1 MTKQQQQEQAE
12 ERINRV
18 YADLPVAVRQKM
30 IAAEFASIA
39 HRWANSAGALAY
51 LKAME
56 AEGHPAALALGV
68 LDECESYEE
77 WRYPNLWDTH

>member
-18 YADLPVAVRQKM
+18 YGDLAPDVRERM
-30 IAAEFASIA
+30 IAAEFASINA
-39 HRWANSAGALAY
+39 RWENSAGALAY
-51 LKAME
+51 LRAME

-77 WRYPNLWDTH
+77 WRYPNSWDL